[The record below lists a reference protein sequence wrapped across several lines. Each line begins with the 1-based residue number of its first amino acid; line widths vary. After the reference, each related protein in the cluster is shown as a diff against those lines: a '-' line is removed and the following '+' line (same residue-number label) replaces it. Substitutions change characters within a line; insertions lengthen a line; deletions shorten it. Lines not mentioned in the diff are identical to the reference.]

1 MGELILGNSA
11 PIFTDTPVASGLETL
26 INAQLAPLLSHFI
39 LGIGFTSADQVRNL
53 GNELRLTVSY
63 ETGGTTITN
72 PYKIKGFQ
80 AVTISD
86 LVTQV
91 AAWMAANPTY
101 FFSPLFL
108 QQVTGPRRKQPIVAL
123 VVYNESLA
131 DGEAN
136 WLAGG
141 NPGGATP
148 GGAAGGDLS
157 GTYPNPN
164 VFAGQL
170 SSTPGATATVLDSVS
185 AATYKA
191 MKWSIE
197 AIKGTATWYS
207 EISAAHDG
215 TTPVWTEGNVE
226 LAPGG
231 GTFDFTNSVDISGG
245 LLRLITTPSSTGW
258 TFRVRQL
265 TRLAA

>member
-1 MGELILGNSA
+1 MGELILGSSA
-11 PIFTDTPVASGLETL
+11 PSFYDTLSVSGLETL
-26 INAQLAPLLSHFI
+26 LNAQLAPLLTHFI
-39 LGIGFTSADQVRNL
+39 LGVGFTSADQVRST
-53 GNELRLTVSY
+53 GNELRATVSY
-63 ETGGTTITN
+63 ETGGTTITH
-72 PYKIKGFQ
+72 PYKAKGFQ
-80 AVTISD
+80 ANTIDD

-91 AAWMAANPTY
+91 AAWMAANPTF

-108 QQVTGPRRKQPIVAL
+108 EQVMAARRQQQIVAL
-123 VVYNESLA
+123 VIYNESLA

-157 GTYPNPN
+157 GTYPNPS

-170 SSTPGATATVLDSVS
+170 STVAPASLTVLDSVA

-197 AIKGTATWYS
+197 AVKGAATWYS
-207 EISAAHDG
+207 EITVAHDG
-215 TTPVWTEGNVE
+215 TTPVWLESNVI

-245 LLRLITTPSSTGW
+245 LLRLLTTPSTTGW
-258 TFRVRQL
+258 TFRVRQM